1 MIWFLITSGLFLGW
15 SLGAN
20 DAANIFGTAV
30 TTKMI
35 KFRVAAGIASIFI
48 IIGAMVDGAGA
59 THTLGVLGDV
69 NALAGSFTVALAA
82 AASVTLLIK
91 RGLPVSVSQAIV
103 GAIIGWN
110 IFTSSPTDIKSLLN
124 IVTIWIVS
132 PALACGFSFIIF
144 NILKYIV
151 VKSKIHMLEI
161 DIYTRFGLI
170 LIAAFGS
177 YSLGANNIAK
187 VVGVFITSSPFKDMV
202 FFDFIN
208 ISGVNQ
214 LYLVGA
220 LSMALG
226 VITYSHKT
234 ISTIGSQIFKL
245 TPISAFATISA
256 ASVVLFIFS
265 SDSLSKLLFFAGLPA
280 IPLVPVSITQAMVG
294 AVAGIGFAKGGRY
307 INFKIIGKIAM
318 GWLITPVSAAL
329 ICLVSLFFVQNVF
342 QQKVVNPIKF
352 EVTIPVLAELENS
365 GLTTQEL
372 SKLEGK
378 EFQNQSEF
386 RQSLNQINIDK
397 ERIIFRIFQAAKI
410 ENYRIDSNLAIQ
422 KLSPNYFSREQ
433 IETVKKLHNE
443 YFKHNWQI
451 SDRLKLLSEEW
462 KFMPDGKL
470 NKEYNKELEK
480 KYEMMFSIFKVQ
492 ENR

>member
-30 TTKMI
+30 STRMI
-35 KFRVAAGIASIFI
+35 KFRLAAGIASVFI
-48 IIGAMVDGAGA
+48 VIGAMVDGQGT

-82 AASVTLLIK
+82 ALSVTLLIK

-103 GAIIGWN
+103 GSIIGWN

-124 IVTIWIVS
+124 IITTWILS
-132 PALACGFSFIIF
+132 PALACGFSFLIF
-144 NILKYIV
+144 NALKYLV
-151 VKSKIHMLEI
+151 VKTKIHMLEI

-170 LIAAFGS
+170 IVAAFGS

-202 FFDFIN
+202 FFNYFH
-208 ISGVNQ
+208 ISGINQ
-214 LYLVGA
+214 LFLVGA

-245 TPISAFATISA
+245 TPISAFATILG
-256 ASVVLFIFS
+256 ASMVLFIFS
-265 SDSLSKLLFFAGLPA
+265 SDSLSKLLLFIGLPA

-307 INFKIIGKIAM
+307 INYKIIGKIAI
-318 GWLITPVSAAL
+318 GWLITPISAAI
-329 ICLVSLFFVQNVF
+329 ICLISLFFVQNVF
-342 QQKVVNPIKF
+342 QQKVVNPISF
-352 EVTIPVLAELENS
+352 EVTIPVLAELENTGVS
-365 GLTTQEL
+365 TNEL

-378 EFQNQSEF
+378 IFENQSEF
-386 RQSLNQINIDK
+386 RQSLNQINISK
-397 ERIIFRIFQAAKI
+397 EAVIFKIFQAAKI
-410 ENYRIDSNLAIQ
+410 ENYRIDSNYAIQ
-422 KLSPNYFSREQ
+422 KLNPNIFSREQ
-433 IETVKKLHNE
+433 IESVKKLHNE

-451 SDRLKLLSEEW
+451 ADRLKLLSEEW
-462 KFMPDGKL
+462 KFIPNIPE
-470 NKEYNKELEK
+470 NKEYNKELSR
-480 KYEMMFSIFKVQ
+480 KYDIIFSLFKVQ
-492 ENR
+492 ENK

>member
-1 MIWFLITSGLFLGW
+1 MVWFLITSGLFLGW

-30 TTKMI
+30 TTRMI
-35 KFRVAAGIASIFI
+35 KFRVAAGIACVFI
-48 IIGAMVDGAGA
+48 IIGAMVDGSGA

-82 AASVTLLIK
+82 AVSVTLLVK

-110 IFTSSPTDIKSLLN
+110 IFTASPTDIKSLLN
-124 IVTIWIVS
+124 IVTTWIVS
-132 PALACGFSFIIF
+132 PALACGISFLIF
-144 NILKYIV
+144 NILKYVV

-161 DIYTRFGLI
+161 DIYTRYGLI
-170 LIAAFGS
+170 LVAAFGS

-265 SDSLSKLLFFAGLPA
+265 SESLSKLLFFAGLPT

-307 INFKIIGKIAM
+307 INYKILGKIAM

-352 EVTIPVLAELENS
+352 EVTIPVLAELESS
-365 GLTTQEL
+365 GISTQEL

-378 EFQNQSEF
+378 EFRNQSEF

-410 ENYRIDSNLAIQ
+410 ENYRIDSNLTIQ

-462 KFMPDGKL
+462 KYLPDIKQ
-470 NKEYNKELEK
+470 NKDYNKELSR
-480 KYEMMFSIFKVQ
+480 KYEMLFSIFKVQ

>member
-1 MIWFLITSGLFLGW
+1 LIWFLITSGLFLGW

-30 TTKMI
+30 STRMI
-35 KFRVAAGIASIFI
+35 KFRVAAGIASVFI
-48 IIGAMVDGAGA
+48 VIGAMVDGAGT

-82 AASVTLLIK
+82 ALSVTLLIK

-103 GAIIGWN
+103 GSIIGWN

-124 IVTIWIVS
+124 IVTTWILS
-132 PALACGFSFIIF
+132 PALACGFSFLIF
-144 NILKYIV
+144 NALKYLV
-151 VKSKIHMLEI
+151 VKTKIHMLEI

-170 LIAAFGS
+170 IVAAFGS

-202 FFDFIN
+202 FFNYFH
-208 ISGVNQ
+208 ISGINQ
-214 LYLVGA
+214 LFLVGA

-245 TPISAFATISA
+245 TPISAFATILG
-256 ASVVLFIFS
+256 ASMVLFIFS
-265 SDSLSKLLFFAGLPA
+265 SDSLSKLLLMIGLPA

-307 INFKIIGKIAM
+307 INYKIIGKIAI
-318 GWLITPVSAAL
+318 GWLITPISAAI
-329 ICLVSLFFVQNVF
+329 ICLISLFFVQNVF
-342 QQKVVNPIKF
+342 QQKVVNPISF
-352 EVTIPVLAELENS
+352 EVTIPVLAELENTGVS
-365 GLTTQEL
+365 TNEL

-378 EFQNQSEF
+378 IFENQSEF
-386 RQSLNQINIDK
+386 RQSLNQINISK
-397 ERIIFRIFQAAKI
+397 EAVIFKIFQAAKI
-410 ENYRIDSNLAIQ
+410 ENYRIDSNYAIQ
-422 KLSPNYFSREQ
+422 KLNPNLFTREQ
-433 IETVKKLHNE
+433 IESVKKLHNE

-451 SDRLKLLSEEW
+451 ADRLKLLSEEW
-462 KFMPDGKL
+462 KFIPNIPE
-470 NKEYNKELEK
+470 NKEYNKELGR
-480 KYEMMFSIFKVQ
+480 KYDIIFSLFKVQ
-492 ENR
+492 ENK

>member
-1 MIWFLITSGLFLGW
+1 LVWFLLTSGLFLGW

-30 TTKMI
+30 STRMI
-35 KFRVAAGIASIFI
+35 KFRVAAGIASVFI

-82 AASVTLLIK
+82 ALSVTILIR

-110 IFTSSPTDIKSLLN
+110 IFTASPTDIKSLLN
-124 IVTIWIVS
+124 IIITWILS
-132 PALACGFSFIIF
+132 PALACGFSFLIF
-144 NILKYIV
+144 NALKYLV
-151 VKSKIHMLEI
+151 VKTKIHMLEI

-170 LIAAFGS
+170 LVAAFGS

-202 FFDFIN
+202 FFNFIH
-208 ISGVNQ
+208 ITGIQQ
-214 LYLVGA
+214 LFLVGA

-245 TPISAFATISA
+245 TPISAFATILG
-256 ASVVLFIFS
+256 ASFVLFIFS
-265 SDSLSKLLFFAGLPA
+265 SDSLSKLLLFAGLPA

-307 INFKIIGKIAM
+307 INYKIIGKIAI

-342 QQKVVNPIKF
+342 QQKVVNPISF
-352 EVTIPVLAELENS
+352 EVTIPVLVELENS
-365 GLTTQEL
+365 GISTAEL

-378 EFQNQSEF
+378 IFENQSEF
-386 RQSLNQINIDK
+386 RQSLNQINISK

-422 KLSPNYFSREQ
+422 KLNPNLFSREQ

-451 SDRLKLLSEEW
+451 MDRLKLLSEEW
-462 KFMPDGKL
+462 KFVPDTQD
-470 NKEYNKELEK
+470 NKEYNKELGR
-480 KYEMMFSIFKVQ
+480 KYELLFSIFKVQ
-492 ENR
+492 ENK